1 MTEDDL
7 DFAVDAPDELPLVQV
22 LQAIADA
29 AGGRVEQ
36 SVVVFP
42 DTTELSLIDGRPVL
56 PVRWVG
62 TFSPPA
68 GPMRLNTAEVASAVR
83 SATGWGVWLDM
94 DRIPGARG
102 YRFQG

>member
-1 MTEDDL
+1 MTEDDV
-7 DFAVDAPDELPLVQV
+7 DFAVGAPDEQPLEQV

-36 SVVVFP
+36 GVVVFP
-42 DTTELSLIDGRPVL
+42 DDTELSLLDGRPVL

-68 GPMRLNTAEVASAVR
+68 GGMRLKTTEVAAAIR

-94 DRIPGARG
+94 DQIPGALR
-102 YRFQG
+102 YRFRG